1 MYLKEILQMQVD
13 INTILT
19 GLKSGKAS
27 RTQVSLDKLNAL
39 LEARFKAGEKD
50 YSIAAI
56 GRVSKAEGGVSTVSI
71 RNKTGE
77 HFRLL
82 IDAWATK
89 ANTTMKKPPVPQSR
103 KLDTPSDMDLLKRL
117 DDPAM
122 RAVFGQIIAEK
133 NKLKAENR
141 ILKQNAE
148 VVVDMRPNRVI
159 HAEKVHQEV
168 EVLPSLDGVLLQ
180 ADIEALED
188 AINEDR
194 MAQRGWTVSKYGAVK
209 DEHERPLFKNG
220 FVLAIQKVLAQV

>member
-1 MYLKEILQMQVD
+1 MQVD
-13 INTILT
+13 INTILED
-19 GLKSGKAS
+19 LKSGKAS
-27 RTQVSLDKLNAL
+27 RTQDSLDKLNAL
-39 LEARFKAGEKD
+39 LEARFNAGERD

-56 GRVSKAEGGVSTVSI
+56 GRVSKAEGGVGTVSI

-141 ILKQNAE
+141 ILKQNVE
-148 VVVDMRPNRVI
+148 VVVDMRPNQNI
-159 HAEKVHQEV
+159 GAEQAHQGIQV
-168 EVLPSLDGVLLQ
+168 LSTLDSLLLPS
-180 ADIEALED
+180 DIEALKD
-188 AINEDR
+188 AIDENKI
-194 MAQRGWTVSKYGAVK
+194 ALLGWTVSKYGAVK
-209 DEHERPLFKNG
+209 DEYERPLFKTG
-220 FVLAIQKVLAQV
+220 FVLAIKKILDQL

>member
-1 MYLKEILQMQVD
+1 MSID
-13 INTILT
+13 INVILED
-19 GLKSGKAS
+19 LKSDKS
-27 RTQVSLDKLNAL
+27 QRTKDSLDQLNTL
-39 LEARFKAGEKD
+39 LKARFNAGEKD
-50 YSIAAI
+50 YSIATI
-56 GRVSKAEGGVSTVSI
+56 GRVSKVDGGVGTVSI

-103 KLDTPSDMDLLKRL
+103 LHDIPSDTDLLKRL
-117 DDPAM
+117 DDPAL

-133 NKLKAENR
+133 NKLKAENH

-159 HAEKVHQEV
+159 HAEQVHQDV
-168 EVLPSLDGVLLQ
+168 EVSTALSGLLLPS
-180 ADIEALED
+180 DIEALED
-188 AINEDR
+188 AINENK
-194 MAQRGWTVSKYGAVK
+194 MAQRGWVVSKYGAVK
-209 DEHERPLFKNG
+209 DEYERPLFKNG

>member
-1 MYLKEILQMQVD
+1 MRVD
-13 INTILT
+13 ISTILED
-19 GLKSGKAS
+19 LKFGKAN
-27 RTQVSLDKLNAL
+27 RTQDSLNKLNAL
-39 LEARFKAGEKD
+39 LEARFNAGEKD
-50 YSIAAI
+50 YSIATI
-56 GRVSKAEGGVSTVSI
+56 GRVSKAEGGVGAVSI

-89 ANTTMKKPPVPQSR
+89 VNTTMKKPPVSQSR

-148 VVVDMRPNRVI
+148 VVVDMRPNQVI
-159 HAEKVHQEV
+159 HTGHQNQEV
-168 EVLPSLDGVLLQ
+168 VILPALDRLLLPS
-180 ADIEALED
+180 DIESLKD
-188 AINEDR
+188 AIDEQK
-194 MAQRGWTVSKYGAVK
+194 MIERGWIVSKYGAVK

-220 FVLAIQKVLAQV
+220 FVLAIQKILDQV

>member
-1 MYLKEILQMQVD
+1 MQVD
-13 INTILT
+13 IRTILED
-19 GLKSGKAS
+19 LKSGKTK
-27 RTQVSLDKLNAL
+27 RTKDSLDKLNTL
-39 LEARFKAGEKD
+39 LETRFNAGEKD
-50 YSIAAI
+50 YSIATI
-56 GRVSKAEGGVSTVSI
+56 GRISKADGGVGTVSI

-103 KLDTPSDMDLLKRL
+103 LLDVPSDMDLLKRL

-141 ILKQNAE
+141 ILKQSAE
-148 VVVDMRPNRVI
+148 VVVDMRPNQIV
-159 HAEKVHQEV
+159 HAEQVHQEV

-180 ADIEALED
+180 GDIEALED
-188 AINEDR
+188 AINEEK

-220 FVLAIQKVLAQV
+220 FVLAIQKVLAQF

>member
-1 MYLKEILQMQVD
+1 MQVD
-13 INTILT
+13 IRTILED
-19 GLKSGKAS
+19 LKSGKTK
-27 RTQVSLDKLNAL
+27 RTKDSLDKLNTL
-39 LEARFKAGEKD
+39 LETRFNAGEKD
-50 YSIAAI
+50 YSIATI
-56 GRVSKAEGGVSTVSI
+56 GRISKADGGVGTVSI

-103 KLDTPSDMDLLKRL
+103 LLDVPSDMDLLKRL

-141 ILKQNAE
+141 ILKQSAE
-148 VVVDMRPNRVI
+148 VVVDMRPNQIV
-159 HAEKVHQEV
+159 HAEQVHQEV

-180 ADIEALED
+180 GDIEALED
-188 AINEDR
+188 AINEEK

>member
-1 MYLKEILQMQVD
+1 MLLKEISQMQVD
-13 INTILT
+13 INTILED
-19 GLKSGKAS
+19 LKSSKTS
-27 RTQVSLDKLNAL
+27 RTKDSLDKLNAL
-39 LEARFKAGEKD
+39 LEARFNAGEKD
-50 YSIAAI
+50 YSIATI
-56 GRVSKAEGGVSTVSI
+56 GRVSKAEGGVGTVSI

-117 DDPAM
+117 DDPAI

-148 VVVDMRPNRVI
+148 VVVDMRPNQVI
-159 HAEKVHQEV
+159 HAEQVHQDV

-180 ADIEALED
+180 GDIEALED
-188 AINEDR
+188 AINEDK
-194 MAQRGWTVSKYGAVK
+194 MAQRGWTVTKYGAVK
-209 DEHERPLFKNG
+209 DEYERPLFKNG